1 MSHWRITIVLGL
13 FCLLSAG
20 ALVRLGFLQIIQ
32 QGLYKALAQGQQQTS
47 SLAKGERGQI
57 FVQDKKGDLF
67 PLASNKRIS
76 SVFISPSEIKDADG
90 VIEILSDALSVSKE
104 VLAEKI
110 SYTDSV
116 YQIIEKNITKEQEQ
130 RIEKEKLSGVYIGQD
145 VVRFYPQAGFA
156 SRILG
161 FTNQDGKGQYGVEE
175 QFNDILEG
183 KEGINQDV
191 QNPGGYLFLPS
202 KTRVAD
208 GKDIVL
214 SIDYNI
220 QSFAESLLE
229 KRVEDLNY
237 EEGTIVVADPTSG
250 KILAMAVYPNFD
262 PNQYGKV
269 KDLSLFQNPS
279 VQNLFE
285 PGSIFKPITM
295 ASAIDKGKVTPETEY
310 VDKGIV
316 NVGGRFITNYDQRT
330 YGRRT
335 MTEVLQFSINTGAVF
350 AEQQLGSENF
360 LQYIKK
366 FGIVE
371 PTHIDLPGEVFSENR
386 EFQKGY
392 AINFVTGAF
401 GQGIEMNPLQI
412 LRAFFAFTNEGVRI
426 DPYITEGV
434 INEEGKVEALVA
446 RNENNVQVISSDTA
460 SKITSM
466 LVKVVEEGFGKK
478 AKIPG
483 YYIAGKTGT
492 AQIPWSALGISRKGY
507 SDKTNQSFIG
517 YAPAYNPKFMILV
530 SLKNPNTGTAEYSA
544 IPMFHD
550 LAKYIIDYY
559 QIPPDYK
566 VEE

>member
-1 MSHWRITIVLGL
+1 MSHWRITVVLGL

-57 FVQDKKGDLF
+57 FVQDKKGDFF

-130 RIEKEKLSGVYIGQD
+130 PIEKEKLSGVYIGQD

-214 SIDYNI
+214 TIDYNI

-229 KRVEDLNY
+229 KKAEDLNY

-285 PGSIFKPITM
+285 PGSIFKPFTM
-295 ASAIDKGKVTPETEY
+295 AVALNEGKITPDATFIDTGSVKIGPAVIYNFDRKV
-310 VDKGIV
+310 
-316 NVGGRFITNYDQRT
+316 
-330 YGRRT
+330 YGVSDMSR
-335 MTEVLQFSINTGAVF
+335 VLEKSINTGAVWIS
-350 AEQQLGSENF
+350 QQIPHDTFVNYLGE
-360 LQYIKK
+360 
-366 FGIVE
+366 FGFNQKTGV
-371 PTHIDLPGEVFSENR
+371 DVQGEVYSRNDIL
-386 EFQKGY
+386 K
-392 AINFVTGAF
+392 TGSATGFATASF
-401 GQGIEMNPLQI
+401 GQGIEMTPVQLAA
-412 LRAFFAFTNEGVRI
+412 AFSMFANG
-426 DPYITEGV
+426 
-434 INEEGKVEALVA
+434 GKVVTPYVVEKMVSGGQEQKAQP
-446 RNENNVQVISSDTA
+446 NISGQVISAKTA
-460 SKITSM
+460 EQVTKMMIN
-466 LVKVVEEGFGKK
+466 VVERGFGDI
-478 AKIPG
+478 ARIPG
-483 YYIAGKTGT
+483 YYLAGKTGT
-492 AQIPWSALGISRKGY
+492 AQVSYEDKKGY
-507 SDKTNQSFIG
+507 YPDKTIQSFIG
-517 YAPAYNPKFMILV
+517 FGPALKPEFLILV
-530 SLKNPNTGTAEYSA
+530 KLDDPKVPTSSLSA
-544 IPMFHD
+544 APIFGK
-550 LAKYIIDYY
+550 LAQFIINYW
-559 QIPPDYK
+559 QIPPDY
-566 VEE
+566 